1 MVLFVYSRIIR
12 LGRRAFVLIQKL
24 VKRFKLKQRFTFII
38 VPHSNTSVIKMNFTK
53 IMVLGLLAAF
63 VVTMV
68 ASGVFL
74 VRYNRMNANMDELT
88 QLREINE
95 EQKEQLEV
103 LASETEEIYIEIEKL
118 RELDQQVREI
128 LKIEPREET
137 SLLDVNA
144 VGSEGLSR
152 PIATGGPVTRGTT
165 RDYASVV
172 QGDLEYLK
180 AELIQWESNLEKLN
194 EQAEKH
200 VAFIAA
206 KPAGWP
212 ASGRITSGFG
222 NRRSP
227 TGRGSEFHLGIDIA
241 NSRGTPIRAT
251 GSGKVISAG
260 WQGGYGW
267 TVVVDHGYG
276 YQTLY
281 AHATSLNAKV
291 GDRVVRG
298 TIIAYMG
305 TSGRATGPHVHYEV
319 LYRGENVD
327 PAKFLKK

>member
-1 MVLFVYSRIIR
+1 MIR
-12 LGRRAFVLIQKL
+12 KL
-24 VKRFKLKQRFTFII
+24 VKRFKLKQRFTFMI
-38 VPHSNTSVIKMNFTK
+38 VPHYSTSVIKINFTK
-53 IMVLGLLAAF
+53 VMVLGLLAAF

-74 VRYNRMNANMDELT
+74 VRYNRMNENMAELE

-95 EQKEQLEV
+95 EQKDQLEV
-103 LASETEEIYIEIEKL
+103 LASETEEIYTEIEKL
-118 RELDQQVREI
+118 RKLDQRVREI

-137 SLLDVNA
+137 SLLDVRD
-144 VGSEGLSR
+144 VGAEGLTR
-152 PIATGGPVTRGTT
+152 TVAAGGPVTRGTS

-180 AELIQWESNLEKLN
+180 GELTQWESNLEKLS

-200 VAFIAA
+200 VAFIEA

-212 ASGRITSGFG
+212 ASGRITSAFG

-251 GSGKVISAG
+251 GSGKVVSAG

-267 TVVVDHGYG
+267 TIVIDHGYG

-281 AHATSLNAKV
+281 AHATSLNAKT

-298 TIIAYMG
+298 TVIAYMG